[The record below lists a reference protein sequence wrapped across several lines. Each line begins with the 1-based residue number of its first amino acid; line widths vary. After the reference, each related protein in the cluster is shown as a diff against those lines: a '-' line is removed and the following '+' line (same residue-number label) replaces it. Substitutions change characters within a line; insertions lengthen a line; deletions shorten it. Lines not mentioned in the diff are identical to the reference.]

1 VATEER
7 TAIAENLEN
16 FIVFGLHTKRLKRE
30 SQSVKSETPLRR
42 ENYFSLLVACDSC
55 VLTTNFCI
63 QQMLNLL
70 HRHVFKE
77 VLVSTAL
84 AMGLFVFVLLLGNA
98 MRDIAEL
105 VAAGKL
111 DFMVFLKLM
120 GLLIPYVAAY
130 ALPLGVLTG
139 TLMALGRLSSQQE
152 ITAMKSAG
160 ISLYQIASPVFVISF
175 IGMIAGVVVNLHYAP
190 QSRLA
195 YKHLMVSAISENPI
209 GFIEERRFIREFP
222 GYVIYMGDRE
232 GSVMKDFWI
241 WELDDEKR
249 VKLFLR
255 AKEGEINF
263 DKTNNALVLTLR
275 DGTAEQRDDSASEG
289 LANGPMRSLFFGE
302 LPIELPM
309 GKIFGEKSQ
318 RQARIKEM
326 TFAQL
331 MERRDQELAAEA
343 AEAVDGAV
351 DGATE
356 GISKG
361 RMKVQMHMQ
370 KSFAMAFS
378 VFSLAIFGV
387 PLAIQVGRKESYAN
401 LAIAL
406 IIAMS
411 YYFLI
416 IAVSWLEGARAL
428 RPDLLIWLPN
438 IIFQAI
444 GFYLI
449 QRANRH

>member
-1 VATEER
+1 
-7 TAIAENLEN
+7 
-16 FIVFGLHTKRLKRE
+16 
-30 SQSVKSETPLRR
+30 
-42 ENYFSLLVACDSC
+42 
-55 VLTTNFCI
+55 
-63 QQMLNLL
+63 MLNLL
-70 HRHVFKE
+70 HRHVLKE

-111 DFMVFLKLM
+111 DFIVFLKLI

-139 TLMALGRLSSQQE
+139 TLMALGRLSSQLE

-195 YKHLMVSAISENPI
+195 YKQLMVSAISENPI
-209 GFIEERRFIREFP
+209 GFIEERRFVREFP
-222 GYVIYMGDRE
+222 GYVIYMGDRD
-232 GSVMKDFWI
+232 GPVMKDFWI

-263 DKTNNALVLTLR
+263 DQTNNALVLTLR
-275 DGTAEQRDDSASEG
+275 DGTAEQRDGSGSEE
-289 LANGPMRSLFFGE
+289 LADEPMRSLFFGE

-309 GKIFGEKSQ
+309 GKIFDEKSQ

-326 TFAQL
+326 TFSQL
-331 MERRDQELAAEA
+331 MVKRDLALAKETEA
-343 AEAVDGAV
+343 A
-351 DGATE
+351 E
-356 GISKG
+356 GISKD

-406 IIAMS
+406 IIAMT

-438 IIFQAI
+438 LIFQAV

>member
-1 VATEER
+1 
-7 TAIAENLEN
+7 
-16 FIVFGLHTKRLKRE
+16 
-30 SQSVKSETPLRR
+30 
-42 ENYFSLLVACDSC
+42 
-55 VLTTNFCI
+55 
-63 QQMLNLL
+63 MLNLL
-70 HRHVFKE
+70 HRHVLRE

-105 VAAGKL
+105 VVAGKL
-111 DFMVFLKLM
+111 DAIVFLKLM

-152 ITAMKSAG
+152 ITAMKASG
-160 ISLYQIASPVFVISF
+160 LSLYQIASPVFLISF

-190 QSRLA
+190 QSRVA
-195 YKHLMVSAISENPI
+195 YKQLMATAVSENPI
-209 GFIEERRFIREFP
+209 GFIEERRFIHEFP
-222 GYVIYMGDRE
+222 GYVIYLGDRE
-232 GSVMKDFWI
+232 GALMKDFWI
-241 WELDDEKR
+241 WELDDERR

-255 AKEGEINF
+255 AQEGEINF
-263 DKTNNALVLTLR
+263 DKDNSVLVLTLR
-275 DGTAEQRDDSASEG
+275 DGTAEQRNEEDPEALGEE
-289 LANGPMRSLFFGE
+289 PMRSLFFGE

-309 GKIFGEKSQ
+309 GEIFGEKTQ
-318 RQARIKEM
+318 RRIRTKEM
-326 TFAQL
+326 TFTQL
-331 MERRDQELAAEA
+331 MAKRELEMAEE
-343 AEAVDGAV
+343 AETG
-351 DGATE
+351 E
-356 GISKG
+356 GMSKS
-361 RMKVQMHMQ
+361 RMKVQMHLQ

-406 IIAMS
+406 IIAMT

-416 IAVSWLEGARAL
+416 IAVSWLEGARSL

-438 IIFQAI
+438 IIFQAA

-449 QRANRH
+449 QRANKH

>member
-1 VATEER
+1 
-7 TAIAENLEN
+7 
-16 FIVFGLHTKRLKRE
+16 
-30 SQSVKSETPLRR
+30 
-42 ENYFSLLVACDSC
+42 
-55 VLTTNFCI
+55 
-63 QQMLNLL
+63 MLNLL
-70 HRHVFKE
+70 HRHVLKE
-77 VLVSTAL
+77 VLASTAL

-111 DFMVFLKLM
+111 DLMVFLKLM

-160 ISLYQIASPVFVISF
+160 ISLYQIASPVLVISF

-195 YKHLMVSAISENPI
+195 YKHLMVRAISENPI

-222 GYVIYMGDRE
+222 GYVIYMGDRD
-232 GSVMKDFWI
+232 GPVMKDFWI

-263 DKTNNALVLTLR
+263 DKTDNALVLTLR
-275 DGTAEQRDDSASEG
+275 DGTAEQRDDSGSEG
-289 LANGPMRSLFFGE
+289 LADEPMRSLFFGE

-326 TFAQL
+326 TFSQL
-331 MERRDQELAAEA
+331 MVKRDLALAEETE
-343 AEAVDGAV
+343 AEK
-351 DGATE
+351 
-356 GISKG
+356 GISKN

-387 PLAIQVGRKESYAN
+387 PLALQVGRKESYAN

-406 IIAMS
+406 IIAMT

-416 IAVSWLEGARAL
+416 IAVSWLEGARAM

-438 IIFQAI
+438 LIFQAV

>member
-1 VATEER
+1 
-7 TAIAENLEN
+7 
-16 FIVFGLHTKRLKRE
+16 
-30 SQSVKSETPLRR
+30 
-42 ENYFSLLVACDSC
+42 
-55 VLTTNFCI
+55 
-63 QQMLNLL
+63 MLNLL
-70 HRHVFKE
+70 HRHVLKE
-77 VLVSTAL
+77 VLASTAL

-111 DFMVFLKLM
+111 DLMVFLKLM

-160 ISLYQIASPVFVISF
+160 ISLYQIASPVLVISF

-195 YKHLMVSAISENPI
+195 YKHLMVRAISENPI

-222 GYVIYMGDRE
+222 GYVIYMGDRD
-232 GSVMKDFWI
+232 GPVMKDFWI

-263 DKTNNALVLTLR
+263 DKTDNALVLTLR
-275 DGTAEQRDDSASEG
+275 DGTAEQRDDSGSEG
-289 LANGPMRSLFFGE
+289 LADEPMRSLFFGE

-326 TFAQL
+326 TFSQL
-331 MERRDQELAAEA
+331 MVKRDLALAEETEA
-343 AEAVDGAV
+343 A
-351 DGATE
+351 E
-356 GISKG
+356 GISKN

-406 IIAMS
+406 IIAMT

-438 IIFQAI
+438 LIFQAV

>member
-1 VATEER
+1 M
-7 TAIAENLEN
+7 
-16 FIVFGLHTKRLKRE
+16 
-30 SQSVKSETPLRR
+30 KSETSLRR
-42 ENYFSLLVACDSC
+42 ENYFSPLVACGSC
-55 VLTTNFCI
+55 VLATNFWL

-70 HRHVFKE
+70 HRHVLKE

-111 DFMVFLKLM
+111 DFIVFLKLI

-139 TLMALGRLSSQQE
+139 TLMALGRLSSQLE

-195 YKHLMVSAISENPI
+195 YKQLMVSAISENPI

-222 GYVIYMGDRE
+222 GYVIYMGDRD
-232 GSVMKDFWI
+232 GPVMKDFWI

-263 DKTNNALVLTLR
+263 DQTNNALVLTLR
-275 DGTAEQRDDSASEG
+275 DGTAEQRDGSGSEE
-289 LANGPMRSLFFGE
+289 LADEPMRSLFFGE

-309 GKIFGEKSQ
+309 GKIFDEKSQ

-326 TFAQL
+326 TFSQL
-331 MERRDQELAAEA
+331 MVKRDLALAKETEA
-343 AEAVDGAV
+343 A
-351 DGATE
+351 E
-356 GISKG
+356 GISKD

-406 IIAMS
+406 IIAMT

-438 IIFQAI
+438 LIFQAV